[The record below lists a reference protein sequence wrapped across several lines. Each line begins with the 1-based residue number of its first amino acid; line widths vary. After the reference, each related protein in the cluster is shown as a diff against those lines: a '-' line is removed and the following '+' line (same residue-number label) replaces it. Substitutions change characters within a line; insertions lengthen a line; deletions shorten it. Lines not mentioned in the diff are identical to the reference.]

1 MISVVKALMS
11 AMDTKVALHIANPF
25 LMAAVIVS
33 FCMPSA
39 CLLHLDSSKHT
50 HFV

>member
-25 LMAAVIVS
+25 LMAAVIV
-33 FCMPSA
+33 PSA
-39 CLLHLDSSKHT
+39 CLLHA
-50 HFV
+50 FCI

>member
-25 LMAAVIVS
+25 LMAAVILPATS
-33 FCMPSA
+33 RQSETFPDWKCI
-39 CLLHLDSSKHT
+39 LLE
-50 HFV
+50 